1 YSGAS
6 LGYQCAAILGGMS
19 PMVMVGLVNGQ
30 VDNIWR
36 VGIMIAVLAVV
47 ARICLLGLV
56 RVDTKRCTAVQPP
69 V

>member
-36 VGIMIAVLAVV
+36 VGIMIAVLSAV
-47 ARICLLGLV
+47 ALLCLLGLV
-56 RVDTKRCTAVQPP
+56 RRDAKRRDEIQLP